1 MVIESMFRIFRIIS
15 MISKTELLIFTNNIS
30 ISLSQS
36 PQDYCKEPKIP
47 ELL

>member
-1 MVIESMFRIFRIIS
+1 

-30 ISLSQS
+30 ISLSQK
-36 PQDYCKEPKIP
+36 PQVYCKEPKIP

>member
-15 MISKTELLIFTNNIS
+15 MISKTELLFTNDIS
-30 ISLSQS
+30 ISLSQN
-36 PQDYCKEPKIP
+36 PRVCCKEPKIP